1 MKLSPICQTLIH
13 SKSNPLSPVIQ
24 NIKKHSIHT
33 IENEKKETN
42 NQLELRINQ
51 LVEENK
57 KVNLQLNDKIKEN
70 EQLRAQIMEQEIQI
84 NKLKGIE
91 HELILVKEIS
101 DIRFQD
107 YEKSKLQA
115 EHLYQ
120 ELTDIQLVFQDQ
132 SNKLMQQSE
141 EIQQWKIRYAEL
153 DSTRLQQLQEFKQQI
168 YKQQEED
175 EQKSSFL
182 KAITEM
188 EKTIQSLQDQL
199 KQKDDSLKLA
209 NEDLNQWKIKYSK
222 VQVQQKQIVNDKEK
236 DQKIQMLIDE
246 IERLNDLLGQRND
259 EIYTLKRLAEKTAQL
274 ISISQRAQRSASGQK
289 YK

>member
-24 NIKKHSIHT
+24 NIKKHSVHS
-33 IENEKKETN
+33 IENEKKDNN

-70 EQLRAQIMEQEIQI
+70 EQLRGQIMEQEIQI

-120 ELTDIQLVFQDQ
+120 ELTDIQSVFQDS

-153 DSTRLQQLQEFKQQI
+153 DSTRLQQMQELKQKVLQ
-168 YKQQEED
+168 QQEED
-175 EQKSSFL
+175 EQKQSFL
-182 KAITEM
+182 KVITEM
-188 EKTIQSLQDQL
+188 EKTIISLQDQL

-209 NEDLNQWKIKYSK
+209 NDDLNQWKIKYSK
-222 VQVQQKQIVNDKEK
+222 VQVQQKQLANDKEK

>member
-120 ELTDIQLVFQDQ
+120 ELTDIQLVFQDS

>member
-24 NIKKHSIHT
+24 NIKKHSVHS
-33 IENEKKETN
+33 IENEKKDTN

-70 EQLRAQIMEQEIQI
+70 EQLRGQIMEQEIQI

-120 ELTDIQLVFQDQ
+120 ELTDIQSVFQDS

-153 DSTRLQQLQEFKQQI
+153 DSTRLQQMQELKQKILQ
-168 YKQQEED
+168 QQEED
-175 EQKSSFL
+175 EQKQSFL
-182 KAITEM
+182 KVITEM
-188 EKTIQSLQDQL
+188 EKTIISLQDQL

-209 NEDLNQWKIKYSK
+209 NDDLNQWKIKYSK
-222 VQVQQKQIVNDKEK
+222 AQVQQKQLANDKEK

>member
-13 SKSNPLSPVIQ
+13 SKSNPLSPIVQ
-24 NIKKHSIHT
+24 NIKKNSLLNN
-33 IENEKKETN
+33 ENEKKDLN
-42 NQLELRINQ
+42 YQLELRINQ

-70 EQLRAQIMEQEIQI
+70 ELLRSQIMEQEIEI

-107 YEKSKLQA
+107 YDISKQQA
-115 EHLYQ
+115 EQLNQ
-120 ELTDIQLVFQDQ
+120 ELTALQQVFQD
-132 SNKLMQQSE
+132 SSTKLKLQTE

-153 DSTRLQQLQEFKQQI
+153 DSARQQQLKELKQQLH
-168 YKQQEED
+168 KQQDED
-175 EQKSSFL
+175 EQQSNFL
-182 KAITEM
+182 QTITEM
-188 EKTIQSLQDQL
+188 ERTIYSLQDQL
-199 KQKDDSLKLA
+199 KQKEESLKLA
-209 NEDLNQWKIKYSK
+209 NEDINSWKIKYSK
-222 VQVQQKQIVNDKEK
+222 AQVQSKQVANDKEK

>member
-24 NIKKHSIHT
+24 NIKKHSIHS
-33 IENEKKETN
+33 IENDKKENN

-70 EQLRAQIMEQEIQI
+70 EQLREQIMEQEIQI

-91 HELILVKEIS
+91 HELMLIKEIS

-107 YEKSKLQA
+107 YQKSKQQA
-115 EHLYQ
+115 EQLYQ
-120 ELTDIQLVFQDQ
+120 ELTDIQSVFQD
-132 SNKLMQQSE
+132 SSTKLISQSE

-153 DSTRLQQLQEFKQQI
+153 DSTRLQQLQELKQQI

-175 EQKSSFL
+175 EQKQSYL
-182 KAITEM
+182 KALTEM

-199 KQKDDSLKLA
+199 QEKEHTLKLA
-209 NEDLNQWKIKYSK
+209 NEDINQWKIKYSK
-222 VQVQQKQIVNDKEK
+222 VQIQQKQVPNDKEK

-259 EIYTLKRLAEKTAQL
+259 EIYTLKRLTEKTAQL

>member
-24 NIKKHSIHT
+24 NIKKHSIHS
-33 IENEKKETN
+33 IENDKKENN

-70 EQLRAQIMEQEIQI
+70 EQLRDQIMEQEIQI

-91 HELILVKEIS
+91 HELMLIKEIS

-107 YEKSKLQA
+107 YQKCKQQA
-115 EHLYQ
+115 EQLYQ
-120 ELTDIQLVFQDQ
+120 ELTDIQSVFQD
-132 SNKLMQQSE
+132 SSTKLICQSE

-153 DSTRLQQLQEFKQQI
+153 DSTRLQQLQELKQQI
-168 YKQQEED
+168 HKQQDED
-175 EQKSSFL
+175 EQKQSYL

-199 KQKDDSLKLA
+199 KEKEHTLILA
-209 NEDLNQWKIKYSK
+209 NEDINQWKIKYSK
-222 VQVQQKQIVNDKEK
+222 VQIQQKQVSNDKEK

-259 EIYTLKRLAEKTAQL
+259 EIYTLKRLTEKTAQL